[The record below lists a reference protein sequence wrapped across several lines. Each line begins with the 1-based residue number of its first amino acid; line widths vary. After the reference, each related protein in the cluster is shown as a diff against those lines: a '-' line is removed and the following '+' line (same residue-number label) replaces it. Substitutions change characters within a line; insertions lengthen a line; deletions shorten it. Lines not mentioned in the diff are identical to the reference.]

1 MKRFSLVILP
11 ALLVGALL
19 VGCGGDD
26 EKESA
31 EFTAATYPFS
41 FEYPKS
47 WKLVRDAAFNYG
59 SEDAAVRSV
68 SASYKDPYDQVTIT
82 QYRLKKTLPEGVNGY
97 QPEVDKIVAGLTKQ
111 AKGSAG
117 DGEVVEFGG
126 VPGYQYL
133 VEYPGGG
140 GTLQNR
146 LTFLFKGRE
155 EFQINCQSSAK
166 NRATLN
172 AGCDQ
177 ILGSL
182 TFK

>member
-1 MKRFSLVILP
+1 MKRFSVLILP

-19 VGCGGDD
+19 AGCGGNDD
-26 EKESA
+26 KDSA
-31 EFTAATYPFS
+31 EFTAATYPYS
-41 FEYPKS
+41 FEYPKT

-68 SASYKDPYDQVTIT
+68 SVSYKDPYDQVTIT

-97 QPEVDKIVAGLTKQ
+97 QPEVDKIVATLTKQ
-111 AKGSAG
+111 AKGTAG
-117 DGEVVEFGG
+117 DAEVVEFGG
-126 VPGYQYL
+126 VPGYQYV

-140 GTLQNR
+140 GILQNR
-146 LTFLFKGRE
+146 LTFLFKGRA
-155 EFQINCQSSAK
+155 EFQVNCQSSAK
-166 NRATLN
+166 YRETLN

-177 ILGSL
+177 ILDSL

>member
-1 MKRFSLVILP
+1 MKRIAGLIAV
-11 ALLVGALL
+11 ALLAAAL
-19 VGCGGDD
+19 VSGCGGKD
-26 EKESA
+26 EEAKEFSA
-31 EFTAATYPFS
+31 AVYPFT
-41 FEYPKS
+41 FDYPSS

-59 SEDAAVRSV
+59 SDDSAVRSV
-68 SASYKDPYDQVTIT
+68 SVSYKDPYDQVTIT

-97 QPEVDKIVAGLTKQ
+97 QPEVDKIVARLTKQ
-111 AKGSAG
+111 AKGQAG

-126 VPGYQYL
+126 APGYQYL

-155 EFQINCQSSAK
+155 EFQVNCQSSAK
-166 NRATLN
+166 NRETLN